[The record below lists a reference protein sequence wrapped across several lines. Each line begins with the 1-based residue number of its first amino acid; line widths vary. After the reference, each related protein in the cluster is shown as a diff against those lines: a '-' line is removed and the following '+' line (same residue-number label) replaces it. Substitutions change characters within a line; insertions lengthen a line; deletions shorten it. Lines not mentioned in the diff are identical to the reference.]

1 MASTIPSGSRLLLN
15 PLNLSPLFCFFS
27 FLPFSCSSFLFSP
40 GLTLVLDSFFFL
52 SNSSIRSLQ
61 SRLSLGSHVLSSSPF
76 PRHFSKY
83 SAFSIDNVIIKL
95 LCLIKLMFYL
105 STAPYSLVQE
115 AGLVVTSEAG
125 PPCPLSPAST
135 RRGRRQSSTRLVLT
149 SKCSRPCRQTST
161 T

>member
-1 MASTIPSGSRLLLN
+1 MAPTIPSGSRLLLN

-27 FLPFSCSSFLFSP
+27 FLPFSYSSFLFSP